1 MQDKS
6 EKNGAVCIN
15 KKPDLIENEV
25 TFHWWPNE
33 DTSLHSHEYFEF
45 FIVTGNAAL
54 HELNAEKQELP
65 CGILRMIKP
74 TDCHRFIKSEGFSC
88 VHMNFCVTKER
99 LEKICCALKFPLNL
113 LEEIKEPQIKL
124 SSEELTLFS
133 EKARALNL
141 MLTANHDY
149 ADVLICELVSHA
161 VSLILNKKIFAQFNY
176 PGWFAELIEKIHSA
190 ENIDVSVPEVYEMGG
205 FSPPVMIKYF
215 KKYTGKT
222 VKAYLRDMKCE
233 RACILLGT
241 TRLSTLEIST
251 ALGYDSLSHFNRIF
265 KEYTG
270 VSPGAYRNSFLK

>member
-1 MQDKS
+1 MQNKS

-222 VKAYLRDMKCE
+222 VKSYLRDMKCE
-233 RACILLGT
+233 RACILLAT
-241 TRLSTLEIST
+241 TRLSILEIST

-270 VSPGAYRNSFLK
+270 VSPAVYRKR

>member
-1 MQDKS
+1 MQNKS

-74 TDCHRFIKSEGFSC
+74 TDCHRFIKSDGFSC

-233 RACILLGT
+233 RACILLAT
-241 TRLSTLEIST
+241 TRLSILEIST

-270 VSPGAYRNSFLK
+270 VSPAVYRRR

>member
-54 HELNAEKQELP
+54 HELNAERQELP

>member
-1 MQDKS
+1 MQNKS

-54 HELNAEKQELP
+54 HELNTEKQELP

-190 ENIDVSVPEVYEMGG
+190 ENIDVSVPDVYEMGG

-233 RACILLGT
+233 RACILLAT
-241 TRLSTLEIST
+241 TRLSILEIST

-270 VSPGAYRNSFLK
+270 VSPAVYRKR

>member
-1 MQDKS
+1 MQNKS

-190 ENIDVSVPEVYEMGG
+190 ENIDVSVPDVYEMGG

-233 RACILLGT
+233 RACILLAT
-241 TRLSTLEIST
+241 TRLSILEIST

-270 VSPGAYRNSFLK
+270 VSPAVYRKR

>member
-1 MQDKS
+1 MQHQNS
-6 EKNGAVCIN
+6 INEILCIN
-15 KKPDLIENEV
+15 KKADLIENEV

-45 FIVTGNAAL
+45 FIVTGSTAL
-54 HELNAEKQELP
+54 HELNFEKQELG
-65 CGILRMIKP
+65 CGTLRMVKP
-74 TDCHRFIKSEGFSC
+74 KDCHRFIKSDGFSC
-88 VHMNFCVTKER
+88 VHMNFCVTSER
-99 LEKICCALKFPLNL
+99 LEKICSALKVSLSL
-113 LEEIKEPQIKL
+113 LENIKEPQIKL
-124 SSEELTLFS
+124 SSEELALFS
-133 EKARALNL
+133 EKARALSL
-141 MLTANHDY
+141 MLASNQDY

-190 ENIDVSVPEVYEMGG
+190 ENIAVSVPEVYEMGG

-270 VSPGAYRNSFLK
+270 VSPGAYRKSFLK

>member
-1 MQDKS
+1 MQNKA

-45 FIVTGNAAL
+45 FIVTGNVAL

-74 TDCHRFIKSEGFSC
+74 TDCHRFIKSDGFSC

-233 RACILLGT
+233 RACILLAT
-241 TRLSTLEIST
+241 TRLSILEIST

-270 VSPGAYRNSFLK
+270 VSPAVYRRR

>member
-1 MQDKS
+1 MQNKS

-99 LEKICCALKFPLNL
+99 IEKICCALKFPLNL

-190 ENIDVSVPEVYEMGG
+190 ENIDVSVPDVYEMGG

-233 RACILLGT
+233 RACILLAT

>member
-1 MQDKS
+1 MQNKS

-74 TDCHRFIKSEGFSC
+74 TDCHRFIKSKGFSC

-190 ENIDVSVPEVYEMGG
+190 ENIDVSVPDVYEMGG

-233 RACILLGT
+233 RACILLAT
-241 TRLSTLEIST
+241 TRLSILEIST

-270 VSPGAYRNSFLK
+270 VSPAVYRKR

>member
-1 MQDKS
+1 
-6 EKNGAVCIN
+6 
-15 KKPDLIENEV
+15 
-25 TFHWWPNE
+25 
-33 DTSLHSHEYFEF
+33 
-45 FIVTGNAAL
+45 
-54 HELNAEKQELP
+54 
-65 CGILRMIKP
+65 
-74 TDCHRFIKSEGFSC
+74 
-88 VHMNFCVTKER
+88 
-99 LEKICCALKFPLNL
+99 
-113 LEEIKEPQIKL
+113 
-124 SSEELTLFS
+124 
-133 EKARALNL
+133 
-141 MLTANHDY
+141 MLASNQDY

-190 ENIDVSVPEVYEMGG
+190 ENIAVSVPEVYEMGG

-270 VSPGAYRNSFLK
+270 VSPGAYRKSFLK